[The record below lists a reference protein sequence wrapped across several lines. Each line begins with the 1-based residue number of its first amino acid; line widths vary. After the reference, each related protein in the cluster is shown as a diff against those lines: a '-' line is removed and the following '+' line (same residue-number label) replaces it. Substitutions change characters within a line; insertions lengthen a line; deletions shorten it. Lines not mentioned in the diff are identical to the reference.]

1 MQNFEKAELHNA
13 GLAFIKALNSE
24 NSSPA
29 FLSSGNSKK
38 TIGIHYHP
46 IFTRASGS
54 SFLVS
59 FWHLVVMLA
68 VPLILSAQQP
78 TRPLINSTLNGTVS
92 DAITREP
99 LIGAIVRLKGT
110 THGVN
115 TDSEGRFNFITGQK
129 FPYTLLVSYLGYES
143 IEVVVN
149 GSPVEIKLKELTKEL
164 NDVVIVGYGTQS
176 RKSVVGAITKIN
188 AEETK
193 QTPVAS
199 FDAQLQGRAAGIQV
213 NTFSGT
219 PGEGVKVQVRGTA
232 SINASN
238 DPLYVIDGVLVNNN
252 SLASIELGGK
262 KTSPLADINPADIES
277 IEVLKDASAIAIY
290 GSRGSN
296 GVILVTTKRGEYN
309 SIRTKF
315 SLDVS
320 NGWQKADQERLWD
333 LTSGP
338 EHAMLVNEQWINSG
352 IDKPSLNQTYANRP
366 FRPRIELINGVPG
379 RGTPEEQQT
388 YDRMSRVFRT
398 AFTQNY
404 DLNAQGGSEKIR
416 FNLGAGYTGQEGV
429 LNPAEFERGSFKLN
443 LDVKLNP
450 KITLSS
456 SNGAYRSFRQQ
467 VRGGAGQQA
476 GHLLAALHHPTYL
489 PLNNE
494 DGTLARGSIYENIDN
509 LTNTDITNI
518 STKSLRYIGNQFLEF
533 NILPGLRFKTS
544 VGLDFNHYNEREF
557 FNDQTIIGGAP
568 NPPGY
573 INEAFTNLTVFQNEQ
588 TLSYT
593 KALTNLHSITAL
605 LGNSIQG
612 TNVNVASETG
622 SGFPNNSF
630 QQISAASIRTSEQRR
645 SRSTIASFFGRLNYS
660 YDHKYYLE
668 GTLRADGSSKF
679 GANNRW
685 GYFPGIGASW
695 RIKQEPFLKDVEQV
709 TELKLRVSAG
719 SAGNQN
725 GINDYAS
732 RGLWTGIAQYPD
744 NLTSGP
750 KPGIAP
756 SQLENPDLKWEKT
769 TTYNA
774 GLDLGLFND
783 RLFINVD
790 AYYKY
795 TTDALLFLPVP
806 ASTGYGSTLANA
818 GEVSNRGI
826 ELGLSTVNIKKNG
839 FEWSSNFNFSS
850 NRNRA
855 EKLISPIT
863 FEARE
868 YRRTQEG
875 EALGS
880 FWLYKQLYV
889 DPQTGDA
896 VFEDLD
902 KDGKLTQ
909 ADRQLMGNLIPKFFG
924 GLTNKVSYK
933 GFDLNVL
940 FTYQYGNKVFNFN
953 KYILEGGGTRDASR
967 SILKSQLDRWQKP
980 GDITNTPRVTSV
992 GNNYNIEQNSRYLED
1007 GSFIRLKSAV
1017 IGYTLPA
1024 KVSARL
1030 KLNKVRLY
1038 ALGTNLWIQTNYT
1051 GADPETSGS
1060 AGQNLDGLDTATPP
1074 QPRGLQF
1081 GANISF

>member
-1 MQNFEKAELHNA
+1 MQIFAYGK
-13 GLAFIKALNSE
+13 
-24 NSSPA
+24 
-29 FLSSGNSKK
+29 LSSVRGW
-38 TIGIHYHP
+38 
-46 IFTRASGS
+46 
-54 SFLVS
+54 LVLLLLS
-59 FWHLVVMLA
+59 PLA
-68 VPLILSAQQP
+68 VMAQQP
-78 TRPLINSTLNGTVS
+78 TRPLINSTLNGTVV
-92 DAITREP
+92 DAVTREP
-99 LIGAIVRLKGT
+99 LIGAQVRLKGT

-115 TDSEGRFNFITGQK
+115 TDTEGRFNFITGQK
-129 FPYTLLVSYLGYES
+129 FPYTILVSYLGYES
-143 IEVVVN
+143 AEVVVD
-149 GSPVEIKLKELTKEL
+149 GSPVEVKLKEQANEL
-164 NDVVIVGYGTQS
+164 KDVVIVGYGTQS
-176 RKSVVGAITKIN
+176 RKSVVGSITKIS

-193 QTPVAS
+193 RTPVAS
-199 FDAQLQGRAAGIQV
+199 FDAQLQGRAAGVQI
-213 NTFSGT
+213 NTYSGT

-290 GSRGSN
+290 GSRGAN

-309 SIRTKF
+309 SQKTKYN
-315 SLDVS
+315 LDVS
-320 NGWQKADQERLWD
+320 NGWQKADQDRLWD
-333 LTSGP
+333 LTTGP

-352 IDKPSLNQTYANRP
+352 IDRPSLNQTYANRP
-366 FRPRIELINGVPG
+366 FRPRTELINGVPG
-379 RGTPEEQQT
+379 RGTPDEQQT

-398 AFTQNY
+398 AATQNY
-404 DLNAQGGSEKIR
+404 DLNVQGGSEKIR
-416 FNLGAGYTGQEGV
+416 YNLGAGYTDQEGI
-429 LNPAEFERGSFKLN
+429 LKPAEFDRASFKLN
-443 LDVKLNP
+443 LDVKLSP
-450 KITLSS
+450 KITFSS

-489 PLNNE
+489 PLLNE
-494 DGTLARGSIYENIDN
+494 DGTAARGSIYENIDN
-509 LTNTDITNI
+509 LTNTDITDI

-533 NILPGLRFKTS
+533 SIIPGLRFKTS
-544 VGLDFNHYNEREF
+544 VGLDLNHYNEREF

-573 INEAFTNLTVFQNEQ
+573 INEVFTNLTVFQNEQ
-588 TLSYT
+588 TLTYNKQFT
-593 KALTNLHSITAL
+593 PLHSITAL

-612 TNVNVASETG
+612 TDIKVASETG

-630 QQISAASIRTSEQRR
+630 QQISAASIRTAEQRR
-645 SRSTIASFFGRLNYS
+645 TRSTIASFFGRLNYS

-668 GTLRADGSSKF
+668 ATVRADGSSKF
-679 GANNRW
+679 GNNNRW

-695 RIKQEPFLKDVEQV
+695 RVKQEPFLKDVEQV
-709 TELKLRVSAG
+709 TELKLRISAG

-732 RGLWTGIAQYPD
+732 RGLWTGVAQYPD

-774 GLDLGLFND
+774 GLDLGLFDD

-795 TTDALLFLPVP
+795 TTDALLYLPVP
-806 ASTGYGSTLANA
+806 AATGYGSTLANA

-826 ELGLSTVNIKKNG
+826 ELGISTVNIKRKN
-839 FEWSSNFNFSS
+839 FKWSSNLNFAS

-875 EALGS
+875 ASLGS

-896 VFEDLD
+896 VFEDVD
-902 KDGKLTQ
+902 SDGKLTQ

-924 GLTNKVSYK
+924 GLSNSFAYK

-967 SILKSQLDRWQKP
+967 SILKSQLERWQKP

-1007 GSFIRLKSAV
+1007 GSFIRLKTAAL
-1017 IGYTLPA
+1017 GYTLPA
-1024 KVSARL
+1024 KVAARL
-1030 KLNKVRLY
+1030 KLSQVRLY
-1038 ALGTNLWIQTNYT
+1038 VLGTNLWLNTKYT

>member
-1 MQNFEKAELHNA
+1 MKKLLQKSSKLLLLLALYESTSLAATANFFPPLAKTKRVLKPKFSFTETISGKVVTEA
-13 GLAFIKALNSE
+13 G
-24 NSSPA
+24 
-29 FLSSGNSKK
+29 
-38 TIGIHYHP
+38 
-46 IFTRASGS
+46 
-54 SFLVS
+54 
-59 FWHLVVMLA
+59 
-68 VPLILSAQQP
+68 
-78 TRPLINSTLNGTVS
+78 
-92 DAITREP
+92 EP
-99 LIGAIVRLKGT
+99 LIGVSVLVKNTNIGT
-110 THGVN
+110 TTA
-115 TDSEGRFNFITGQK
+115 TDGSFQLTVPNPSDVLVFSIIGYVAKEIPIKNQSNFQITLQEDTK
-129 FPYTLLVSYLGYES
+129 ALN
-143 IEVVVN
+143 EVVV
-149 GSPVEIKLKELTKEL
+149 
-164 NDVVIVGYGTQS
+164 VGYGTQS
-176 RKSVVGAITKIN
+176 RKSLVGAITTIN
-188 AEETK
+188 PAETK

-199 FDAQLQGRAAGIQV
+199 FDAQLQGKAAGIQV

-219 PGEGVKVQVRGTA
+219 PGEGVKVQIRGTA

-252 SLASIELGGK
+252 SLASIDLGNK

-290 GSRGSN
+290 GSRGAN

-309 SIRTKF
+309 AGKTRY

-320 NGWQKADQERLWD
+320 QGWQQADKSRLWE
-333 LTSGP
+333 LTTGP
-338 EHAMLVNEQWINSG
+338 EHALLVNEQWINSG

-366 FRPRIELINGVPG
+366 FRPKEEVINGVPG

-388 YDRMSRVFRT
+388 FDRMSRVFRT
-398 AFTQNY
+398 AQTKNY
-404 DLNAQGGSEKIR
+404 DLNIQGGSENIR
-416 FNLGAGYTGQEGV
+416 YNLGAGYTNQEGI
-429 LNPAEFERGSFKLN
+429 LKPAKFERASFKLN
-443 LDVKLNP
+443 LDTKLSK
-450 KITLSS
+450 KITFSS

-489 PLNNE
+489 PLTNP
-494 DGTLARGSIYENIDN
+494 DGTPARGSIYENIDN

-518 STKSLRYIGNQFLEF
+518 STRSIRYIGNQFVEVA
-533 NILPGLRFKTS
+533 ILPGLRFKTS
-544 VGLDFNHYNEREF
+544 VGLDYNHYNEREF

-573 INEAFTNLTVFQNEQ
+573 VNEVFTNLTLLQNEQ
-588 TLSYT
+588 TLTYNLDLGT
-593 KALTNLHSITAL
+593 KHAITVL
-605 LGNSIQG
+605 LGNSTQS
-612 TNVNVASETG
+612 TTQELAAQTG

-630 QQISAASIRTSEQRR
+630 QQISAASIRTSEQRK
-645 SRSTIASFFGRLNYS
+645 SKSTISSFFGRINYS
-660 YDHKYYLE
+660 FADKYFLE
-668 GTLRADGSSKF
+668 GSLRADGSSKF
-679 GANNRW
+679 GVNNRW

-695 RIKQEPFLKDVEQV
+695 RLKQENFLQDLNQL

-774 GLDLGLFND
+774 GLDVGLFDN
-783 RLFINVD
+783 RLLVNVD

-795 TTDALLFLPVP
+795 TTDALLYLPVP
-806 ASTGYGSTLANA
+806 SSTGYGSTLANA
-818 GEVSNRGI
+818 GEVSNKGI
-826 ELGLSTVNIKKNG
+826 ELGISTINIQNQGNG
-839 FEWSSNFNFSS
+839 FSWTSNFNFAR
-850 NRNRA
+850 NVNRA
-855 EKLISPIT
+855 EKLVSPIT

-875 EALGS
+875 AALGS

-889 DPQTGDA
+889 DPETGNA
-896 VFEDLD
+896 VFDDVD

-909 ADRQLMGNLIPKFFG
+909 ADRQLLGNLIPKFYG
-924 GLTNKVSYK
+924 GFTNSFSFK

-940 FTYQYGNKVFNFN
+940 LTYQYGNSVFNFN

-992 GNNYNIEQNSRYLED
+992 GNNYNMEQNSRYLED
-1007 GSFIRLKSAV
+1007 ASFVRVKTVTL
-1017 IGYTLPA
+1017 GYTLPP
-1024 KVSARL
+1024 SLTNRL

-1038 ALGTNLWIQTNYT
+1038 ALGTNLWIATKYT
-1051 GADPETSGS
+1051 GADPESSGS

-1074 QPRGLQF
+1074 QPCGLQF
-1081 GANISF
+1081 GANLTF